1 MHRVKNA
8 DDFRSLLRGDP
19 LELPPPSL
27 GRDLRG
33 RVADLNLVG
42 RLVLAEPAPL
52 PPVAFLRTSDALDT
66 AVANLATAGVMRL
79 PPAVD
84 TAVANLATAGVMR
97 LPPAA
102 PPGAPIKGFTDLYNY
117 DTGEWEKIPAGKRPA
132 GVVEEDEPSFEPRK
146 KMFFAERPS
155 TPEGQ

>member
-79 PPAVD
+79 PPA
-84 TAVANLATAGVMR
+84 
-97 LPPAA
+97 A